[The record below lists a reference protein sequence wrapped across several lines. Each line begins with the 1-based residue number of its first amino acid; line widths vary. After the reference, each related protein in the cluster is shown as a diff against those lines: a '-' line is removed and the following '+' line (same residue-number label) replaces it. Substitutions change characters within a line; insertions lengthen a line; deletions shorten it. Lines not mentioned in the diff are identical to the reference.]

1 MTLNKKALGTS
12 ILTNVKGTNKEI
24 VTCHLDKFAVVEN
37 KNEGTT
43 MICFTVKEH
52 EGKYF
57 WASTSLYEFLNDNV
71 ENAVFDGNDLTYE
84 FPDDEVIITHCG
96 KTPLKSDKTRSANV
110 WRIECR

>member
-1 MTLNKKALGTS
+1 MALNKKSLGTS
-12 ILTNVKGTNKEI
+12 ILKNVKGTNEEI
-24 VTCHLDKFAVVEN
+24 VTCHLDKFGVVEN
-37 KNEGTT
+37 KSDGTT

-84 FPDDEVIITHCG
+84 FPYDEVIITHCG

>member
-1 MTLNKKALGTS
+1 MALNKKALGTS
-12 ILTNVKGTNKEI
+12 ILTNVKGTNEEI
-24 VTCHLDKFAVVEN
+24 VTCTLDKFALVEN

-43 MICFTVKEH
+43 MICFTVNEH
-52 EGKYF
+52 AGKYF

-71 ENAVFDGNDLTYE
+71 ENAVFDENNLTYE

>member
-1 MTLNKKALGTS
+1 MALNKKALGTS
-12 ILTNVKGTNKEI
+12 ILTNVKGTNEEI
-24 VTCHLDKFAVVEN
+24 VTCTLDKFALVEN

-57 WASTSLYEFLNDNV
+57 WASTSLYDFLNDNV
-71 ENAVFDGNDLTYE
+71 ENAVFDENDLTYE

>member
-1 MTLNKKALGTS
+1 MKLNKKALGTS

-24 VTCHLDKFAVVEN
+24 VTCTLDKFAVVEN
-37 KNEGTT
+37 KTEGTT

-71 ENAVFDGNDLTYE
+71 ENAVFDENELTYE
-84 FPDDEVIITHCG
+84 FPDDEIIITHCG
-96 KTPLKSDKTRSANV
+96 KTPLKSDNTHSANV

>member
-1 MTLNKKALGTS
+1 MGLNKRALGTS
-12 ILTNVKGTNKEI
+12 ILTNVKGTNDEI
-24 VTCHLDKFAVVEN
+24 VTCHLDKFALVEN

-57 WASTSLYEFLNDNV
+57 WASTSLYELLYDNV
-71 ENAVFDGNDLTYE
+71 DNAVFDENNLTYE

>member
-1 MTLNKKALGTS
+1 MALNKKALGTS
-12 ILTNVKGTNKEI
+12 ILTNVKGTNDEI
-24 VTCHLDKFAVVEN
+24 VNCTLDKFAVVEN

-71 ENAVFDGNDLTYE
+71 ENAVFDGNYLTYE

>member
-1 MTLNKKALGTS
+1 MGLNKRALGTS
-12 ILTNVKGTNKEI
+12 ILTNVKGTNDEI

-37 KNEGTT
+37 KAEGTA

-52 EGKYF
+52 KGKYF
-57 WASTSLYEFLNDNV
+57 WASTSLYEFLSDNV
-71 ENAVFDGNDLTYE
+71 ENAVFDENYLAYG
-84 FPDDEVIITHCG
+84 FPDNEVIITHCG

>member
-1 MTLNKKALGTS
+1 MLNKKALGTS
-12 ILTNVKGTNKEI
+12 ILTNVKGTNEEI
-24 VTCHLDKFAVVEN
+24 VTCTLDKFALVEN
-37 KNEGTT
+37 KAGGTT

-71 ENAVFDGNDLTYE
+71 ENAVFDENNLTYE

>member
-1 MTLNKKALGTS
+1 MALNTKALGTS
-12 ILTNVKGTNKEI
+12 ILTNVKGTNDEI
-24 VTCHLDKFAVVEN
+24 VTCTLDKFALVEN

-43 MICFTVKEH
+43 MICFTVKGH

-71 ENAVFDGNDLTYE
+71 ENAVFDENDLTYE

>member
-1 MTLNKKALGTS
+1 MALNKKALGTS

-24 VTCHLDKFAVVEN
+24 VTCTLDKFAVVEN

-96 KTPLKSDKTRSANV
+96 KTPLKNDKTRLANV

>member
-1 MTLNKKALGTS
+1 MALNKKALGTS
-12 ILTNVKGTNKEI
+12 ILTNVKGTNEEI
-24 VTCHLDKFAVVEN
+24 VTCTLDKFGVVEN
-37 KNEGTT
+37 KTDGTT

-71 ENAVFDGNDLTYE
+71 ENAVFDENELTYE
-84 FPDDEVIITHCG
+84 FSDDEVIITYCG
-96 KTPLKSDKTRSANV
+96 KTPLKSDSTHSANV

>member
-1 MTLNKKALGTS
+1 MALNKKALGTS
-12 ILTNVKGTNKEI
+12 ILTNVKGTNEEI
-24 VTCHLDKFAVVEN
+24 VTCTLDKFAVVEN
-37 KNEGTT
+37 KADGTT
-43 MICFTVKEH
+43 MICFTVNEH
-52 EGKYF
+52 KGKYF

-71 ENAVFDGNDLTYE
+71 ENAVFDENDLTYE

>member
-1 MTLNKKALGTS
+1 MALNKKALGTS
-12 ILTNVKGTNKEI
+12 ILTNVKGTNEEI
-24 VTCHLDKFAVVEN
+24 VTCTLDKFAVVEN
-37 KNEGTT
+37 KGTT

-57 WASTSLYEFLNDNV
+57 WASTSLYEFLSDNV
-71 ENAVFDGNDLTYE
+71 ENAVFDENDLTYE